1 MFTGIVSD
9 VGRVI
14 DVAPAEAGIRAV
26 IESRYPADGIAIGA
40 SIACSGVCLTVT
52 ACEPTDA
59 GGSRFTLDISPE
71 TLDRSS
77 LGGWA
82 PGKRVNLER
91 SLTLGDELGG
101 HIVTGH
107 IDGIA
112 ELLERTDEGEM
123 ARFAFRAPPALS
135 RFIAEKGSV
144 ALDGTSL
151 TVNAVTGNDFTV
163 MLIPHTLTVTTWGE
177 ARPGDAVNLE
187 VDMMARYV
195 ARLQEASAPAQ
206 TQA

>member
-1 MFTGIVSD
+1 MFTGIVTD
-9 VGRVI
+9 VGRVA
-14 DVAPAEAGIRAV
+14 DVASAEAGISAA

-40 SIACSGVCLTVT
+40 SIACAGVCLTVT
-52 ACEPTDA
+52 ACMPTNT
-59 GGSRFTLDISPE
+59 GGSRFAVDISPE
-71 TLDRSS
+71 TLERSS
-77 LGGWA
+77 LGRWTTGT
-82 PGKRVNLER
+82 RINLER

-107 IDGIA
+107 IDGLA
-112 ELLERTDEGEM
+112 ELIERSDEGDM

-151 TVNAVTGNDFTV
+151 TVNGVAGDIFTV

-177 ARPGDAVNLE
+177 AKPGDAVNLE

-195 ARLQEASAPAQ
+195 ARLQEASASAQ
-206 TQA
+206 TQT